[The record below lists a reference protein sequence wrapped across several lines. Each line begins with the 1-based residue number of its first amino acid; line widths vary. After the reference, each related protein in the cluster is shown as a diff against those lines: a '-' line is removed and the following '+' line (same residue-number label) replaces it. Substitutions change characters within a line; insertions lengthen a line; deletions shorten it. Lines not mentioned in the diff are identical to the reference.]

1 MDFSLSETQQD
12 LVGLARQILSDRM
25 TLSHLKEVERSDE
38 GFDRETWNE
47 FAKANL
53 LGICVPEAQGG
64 LGLSFTDLCLVLREV
79 GRYVAPIPAVA
90 CLVSSAL
97 PCVQFGTEEQL
108 SWMDSVVR
116 GDFIG
121 TAALQEYGTD
131 ASQPFV
137 IATPDGDNWLLN
149 GVKAAVPFADIAG
162 AILVPARVAGSDD
175 VVMLNVL
182 KDASGMTLARQVGQN
197 YEHLYEVTFNDTP
210 AGREGQI
217 GTVEQGR
224 EILEWTLDRTMLA
237 MCAVVGGTCD
247 EAVKITAQYTID
259 RKQFDRQIGTFQAVS
274 QRMGDAYINNQAIEL
289 TMLQAASHLDEGKH
303 VPDEVAT
310 AKWWACE
317 GGNQIGHACLHIH
330 GGISI
335 DLDYPIH
342 RYFLWIK
349 QAEFTLG
356 SATAQ
361 LRRIGAMIAS

>member
-1 MDFSLSETQQD
+1 MDFSISDTQQE
-12 LVGLARQILSDRM
+12 LTGLARQILSDRM
-25 TLSHLKEVERSDE
+25 TMTHLKAVERSDD
-38 GFDRETWNE
+38 GFDRDTWTE

-53 LGICVPEAQGG
+53 LGICVPESDGG
-64 LGLSFTDLCLVLREV
+64 LGLTFTDLCLMLREV
-79 GRYVAPIPAVA
+79 GRFVAPIPAVA
-90 CLVSSAL
+90 CLVSASM
-97 PCVQFGTEEQL
+97 PCVEFGTPEQRA
-108 SWMDSVVR
+108 WMQSVVN
-116 GDFIG
+116 GEFIG

-131 ASQPFV
+131 ASHPYV
-137 IATPDGDNWLLN
+137 TATPDGDNWLLN
-149 GVKAAVPFADIAG
+149 GVKTAVPFADVAG
-162 AILVPARVAGSDD
+162 AILVPARVHDTDD
-175 VVMLNVL
+175 IVMLNVV
-182 KDASGMTLARQVGQN
+182 KAATGMTLARQVGQN
-197 YEHLYEVTFNDTP
+197 YEHLFEITFSNTP
-210 AGREGQI
+210 AGRDGQI
-217 GTVEQGR
+217 GTVAQGR

-237 MCAVVGGTCD
+237 MCAIVGGVCD

-289 TMLQAASHLDEGKH
+289 TMLQAASHIDEGRI
-303 VPDEVAT
+303 VPEEVAT

-342 RYFLWIK
+342 RYFLWMK

-361 LRRIGAMIAS
+361 LRRIGAIIAN